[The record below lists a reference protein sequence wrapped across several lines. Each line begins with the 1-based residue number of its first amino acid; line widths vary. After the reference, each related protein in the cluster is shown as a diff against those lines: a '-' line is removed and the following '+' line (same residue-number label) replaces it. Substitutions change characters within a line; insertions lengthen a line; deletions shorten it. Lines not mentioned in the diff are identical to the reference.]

1 MLANDTDADG
11 DAMTAVVV
19 TSTVNGVLNLLA
31 NGTFTYTHDGSATT
45 TDSFTYY
52 ATDGMANGNTSTVYI
67 YINNPPVAVADTI
80 NVMEAGTA
88 TTTTGGVSSVLDN
101 DTDADGDALTA
112 QLVTNP
118 TYGTITLNPNGTFT
132 YVHNGANQTTDSF
145 TYRANDG
152 KISGAPVTV
161 SINVS
166 NTNDP
171 PVANDDT
178 IVVALNGTA
187 TTLDNGTTS
196 LTNNDTVII
205 VVYIHVMSTLF
216 VVIEYM

>member
-1 MLANDTDADG
+1 MHHRRLFQYGTVSAINDAPSTASDTISLVNGATATTLNDGITTTVLANDTDADG

-19 TSTVNGVLNLLA
+19 SSTVNGVLNLLA

-88 TTTTGGVSSVLDN
+88 TTTTGGVTSVLDN

-112 QLVTNP
+112 QLVSTPP
-118 TYGTITLNPNGTFT
+118 TERL
-132 YVHNGANQTTDSF
+132 H
-145 TYRANDG
+145 
-152 KISGAPVTV
+152 
-161 SINVS
+161 
-166 NTNDP
+166 
-171 PVANDDT
+171 
-178 IVVALNGTA
+178 
-187 TTLDNGTTS
+187 
-196 LTNNDTVII
+196 
-205 VVYIHVMSTLF
+205 
-216 VVIEYM
+216 